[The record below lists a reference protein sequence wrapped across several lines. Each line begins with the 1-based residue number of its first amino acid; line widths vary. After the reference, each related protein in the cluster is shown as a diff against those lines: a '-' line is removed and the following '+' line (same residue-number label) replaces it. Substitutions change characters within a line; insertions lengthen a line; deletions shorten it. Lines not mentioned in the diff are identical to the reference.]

1 MDCPNTLLGLTL
13 LAGGLGCVHQT
24 AIPLADTTAPTSAH
38 QPAENDS
45 AKRAPKAST
54 CVAFGA
60 FSERCAADTTKYSAV
75 ERDRLYD
82 QARKAYQQA
91 LSIDPTNL
99 EALSALARLYAKIGD
114 REKAVATY
122 EKAVRAN
129 PKKMELWYE
138 LGMSHAQQK
147 EWDAALQNL
156 RKAVELDPE
165 NRTCARSLGFCL
177 ARAGQIDESVAVF
190 AKFDGEAAAHYNV
203 ARMLHHMN
211 QDDLSKQH
219 LRLALQLQP
228 DLTAAQQLISSLEGR
243 SEATLQQTIVASPEI
258 PDIIL
263 MQPQTHP
270 TEGSADK
277 N

>member
-1 MDCPNTLLGLTL
+1 MDCRNAVLGLTL

-24 AIPLADTTAPTSAH
+24 AIPLTDTTSPPSAN
-38 QPAENDS
+38 QRGENDS
-45 AKRAPKAST
+45 AKHTPKAAT

-60 FSERCAADTTKYSAV
+60 FSERCAADTTKYSSV

-91 LSIDPTNL
+91 LNIEPTNL
-99 EALSALARLYAKIGD
+99 EALSALARLYNKIGD

-138 LGMSHAQQK
+138 LGMCHAQQK

-177 ARAGQIDESVAVF
+177 ARAGQINESVVLF

-228 DLTAAQQLISSLEGR
+228 DMTAAQQLINSLEAR
-243 SEATLQQTIVASPEI
+243 SEATVQQTIVASPES

-270 TEGSADK
+270 AETSADR